1 MIGEVAND
9 DNREEINTIQKPE
22 QIQTTE
28 DEIHIITNQ
37 NVDIAIKNGD
47 NTYSIVWKNTEIPT
61 KALGTHTLEYDI
73 ENEIVLPTSNI
84 ETLEKYRKKQNSLTG
99 YSFLMNVYL
108 DIGHQCML
116 MMQNGYTARNLV
128 AKEIIAIDDRFVCF
142 PNNIDV
148 GMETFWI
155 KDLLSIIIQLLH
167 PDTTISEIER
177 LLEDEKIDDTDDNI
191 DDTDNTNETFDK
203 ILTPIRGTPLY
214 YSLKMAKEQNEFVY
228 M

>member
-1 MIGEVAND
+1 MIGEVVND
-9 DNREEINTIQKPE
+9 NNREESNINNIQETIIQEEQKLE

-28 DEIHIITNQ
+28 DERHIITNQ
-37 NVDIAIKNGD
+37 NVDILLKDGD
-47 NTYSIVWKNTEIPT
+47 VTYSIVWKNTEIPT

-116 MMQNGYTARNLV
+116 MMQNGYTVRNLISN
-128 AKEIIAIDDRFVCF
+128 EIIVIDDRFVCF

-148 GMETFWI
+148 GMETVWI
-155 KDLLSIIIQLLH
+155 NDLLGIIIQLLI
-167 PDTTISEIER
+167 PNISTTDIEDAINN
-177 LLEDEKIDDTDDNI
+177 EDEN
-191 DDTDNTNETFDK
+191 TFDQMLATIK
-203 ILTPIRGTPLY
+203 GTPLY
-214 YSLKMAKEQNEFVY
+214 YSLKTAKELNEFVY
-228 M
+228 I

>member
-1 MIGEVAND
+1 MIGEVVTDN
-9 DNREEINTIQKPE
+9 NREESNINNIQETIIQEERKLE

-28 DEIHIITNQ
+28 DERHIITNQ
-37 NVDIAIKNGD
+37 NVDILLKDGD
-47 NTYSIVWKNTEIPT
+47 VTYSIVWKNTEIPT

-116 MMQNGYTARNLV
+116 MMQNGYTVRNLISN
-128 AKEIIAIDDRFVCF
+128 EIIVIDDRFVCF

-148 GMETFWI
+148 GMETVWI
-155 KDLLSIIIQLLH
+155 NDLLGIIIQLLI
-167 PDTTISEIER
+167 PNISTTDIEDAINN
-177 LLEDEKIDDTDDNI
+177 EDEN
-191 DDTDNTNETFDK
+191 TFDQMLATIK
-203 ILTPIRGTPLY
+203 GTPLY
-214 YSLKMAKEQNEFVY
+214 YSLKTAKELNEFVY
-228 M
+228 I

>member
-1 MIGEVAND
+1 MIGEVVND
-9 DNREEINTIQKPE
+9 NNREESNINNIQETIIQEEQKLE

-28 DEIHIITNQ
+28 DERHIITNQ
-37 NVDIAIKNGD
+37 NVDILLKDGD
-47 NTYSIVWKNTEIPT
+47 VTYSIVWKNTEIPT

-116 MMQNGYTARNLV
+116 MMQNGYTVRNLTSN
-128 AKEIIAIDDRFVCF
+128 EIIVIDDRFVCF

-148 GMETFWI
+148 GMETVWI
-155 KDLLSIIIQLLH
+155 NDLLGIIIQLLI
-167 PDTTISEIER
+167 PNISTTDIEDAINN
-177 LLEDEKIDDTDDNI
+177 EDEN
-191 DDTDNTNETFDK
+191 TFDQMLATIK
-203 ILTPIRGTPLY
+203 GTPLY
-214 YSLKMAKEQNEFVY
+214 YSLKTAKELNEFVY
-228 M
+228 I